1 MVNTKYKS
9 KNIRKR
15 NPKELKRIGILE
27 LQKIKEQNENIIE
40 KCYIPSYNQRTH
52 GAIPICKIQPFTN
65 RRCPPCAQ
73 HPILPN
79 KRKMCYDHFPSSP
92 SCENCQFTKSKSKL
106 RTISEIF
113 QAKVT
118 AEVNFLKTLPE
129 DDKQRK
135 ILLKLKSNIIKERN
149 AKEREYSG
157 PPLLTD
163 SDKQKEEK
171 RQREL
176 TKKFNRESAQR
187 SKIKLAAK
195 REYLKEMAYL
205 NTKKVKNIKFIT
217 EKKVNLQLKED
228 IAKMTQNINEL
239 QKTLDDNIKK
249 YQSADEELLLHIVLN
264 NDSYS
269 NNSSDNNAFS
279 SLTSQP
285 STHNEDNIGNFQEP
299 PTNIATNQEFYEID
313 PQTADSYNA
322 PDNINDLIPDELYNM
337 DIFDSIDMDDNI
349 QDINNIGTIMQDIN
363 ELIPIIPSDTPL
375 IEEGQAF
382 KEIEEAVTINHLRS
396 STHEDSEGYIN
407 QTPVMDDLFNSAPI
421 SPPNQ
426 FKNNYEP

>member
-1 MVNTKYKS
+1 
-9 KNIRKR
+9 
-15 NPKELKRIGILE
+15 
-27 LQKIKEQNENIIE
+27 
-40 KCYIPSYNQRTH
+40 
-52 GAIPICKIQPFTN
+52 
-65 RRCPPCAQ
+65 
-73 HPILPN
+73 
-79 KRKMCYDHFPSSP
+79 
-92 SCENCQFTKSKSKL
+92 
-106 RTISEIF
+106 
-113 QAKVT
+113 
-118 AEVNFLKTLPE
+118 
-129 DDKQRK
+129 
-135 ILLKLKSNIIKERN
+135 
-149 AKEREYSG
+149 
-157 PPLLTD
+157 
-163 SDKQKEEK
+163 
-171 RQREL
+171 
-176 TKKFNRESAQR
+176 
-187 SKIKLAAK
+187 
-195 REYLKEMAYL
+195 MAYL

-285 STHNEDNIGNFQEP
+285 STHNEDNIEIFQEP
-299 PTNIATNQEFYEID
+299 PTHIASNQEFDEID
-313 PQTADSYNA
+313 LQTADSYNT
-322 PDNINDLIPDELYNM
+322 PDTINDLIPDELYNM